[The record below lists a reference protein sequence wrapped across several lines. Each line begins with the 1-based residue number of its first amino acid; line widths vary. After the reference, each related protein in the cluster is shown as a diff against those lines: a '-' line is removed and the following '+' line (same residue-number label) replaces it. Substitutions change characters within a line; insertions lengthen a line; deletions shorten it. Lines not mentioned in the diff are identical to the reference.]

1 MKIRALRCLVCGS
14 ITGLMNKSCE
24 ECDGEKFEEIQYEP
38 EDSNEP
44 GYVVTVVRK
53 ITSMEEGLTWHRSL
67 LENLKPYNIWYDGH
81 EVEIFKAVEDAV
93 MLSAGEFTMYWNFA
107 VGDASKTVELIA
119 NLSKL
124 RPGLMEAA
132 VIEMDY
138 HDTVELE

>member
-1 MKIRALRCLVCGS
+1 
-14 ITGLMNKSCE
+14 
-24 ECDGEKFEEIQYEP
+24 
-38 EDSNEP
+38 
-44 GYVVTVVRK
+44 
-53 ITSMEEGLTWHRSL
+53 MEEGLTWHRSL

-107 VGDASKTVELIA
+107 VSDASRTVQLIA
-119 NLSKL
+119 TLSKL

>member
-1 MKIRALRCLVCGS
+1 MKVRALRCLLCGNV
-14 ITGLMNKSCE
+14 TGLLNKSCS
-24 ECDGEKFEEIQYEP
+24 ECDGDKLEEIQYES
-38 EDSNEP
+38 ESSEEP

-67 LENLKPYNIWYDGH
+67 LENLKPFNIWYDGH
-81 EVEIFKAVEDAV
+81 EVEIFKAVEDSV

-107 VGDASKTVELIA
+107 VTDATKTVDLIA
-119 NLSKL
+119 SLSKL
-124 RPGLMEAA
+124 RPGLMDSS